1 MNLALIVVAALVA
14 EPADSVQVFSWET
27 ASQVI
32 WLEERRPDPKAKP
45 PKPFEWKGF
54 FKIRSNG
61 QLPVNGVFQVDGWP
75 VQPEVEW
82 VSRGLRY
89 RKNAPPVV
97 VGPNSGGQFDLLVRE
112 PGRYTFKASVGKVW
126 SAQVTIEAKTFPFQ
140 LGMRQPD
147 FLEKYG
153 NPDVIIPGGPRRYE
167 RWLYKGWTS
176 LAVYCDRN
184 TGMQAETF
192 DAEQWTAWLMAED
205 SSSTATMGDHAIQPI
220 LNTWVAIVN
229 RKSGLAMNV
238 SGNRKNPGAR
248 IGQWDDPPRN
258 DNSHWLLEPVG
269 DRYFRLRNHSTS
281 LYLGLGDSEHGMRKA
296 VQVAASD
303 SHDQHWEIRPLR
315 DGFFAIINR
324 QSNQCFGVIPNR
336 TARGDGIYEQPFV
349 PDTPELQ
356 WRIVP
361 MQ

>member
-89 RKNAPPVV
+89 RRNAPPVV

-126 SAQVTIEAKTFPFQ
+126 SSQVTIEAKTFPFE

-153 NPDVIIPGGPRRYE
+153 NPDATLPNG
-167 RWLYKGWTS
+167 RWIYKRWPS
-176 LAVYCDRN
+176 LVVYHDRKA
-184 TGMQAETF
+184 GMQAETMH
-192 DAEQWTAWLMAED
+192 AEEWMAGLMESTTSANTIVLHARSAHVVGSQTAYSEDIESTHDWYSAQEYLEWTLDLASGTYRVSVEYSSMSHGARSLFGATLVH
-205 SSSTATMGDHAIQPI
+205 SKSGHTVATISSTLEPTNSWEHFVVRPMGD
-220 LNTWVAIVN
+220 LV
-229 RKSGLAMNV
+229 
-238 SGNRKNPGAR
+238 
-248 IGQWDDPPRN
+248 
-258 DNSHWLLEPVG
+258 
-269 DRYFRLRNHSTS
+269 
-281 LYLGLGDSEHGMRKA
+281 
-296 VQVAASD
+296 
-303 SHDQHWEIRPLR
+303 
-315 DGFFAIINR
+315 
-324 QSNQCFGVIPNR
+324 
-336 TARGDGIYEQPFV
+336 V
-349 PDTPELQ
+349 PDANSYILRLHVIR
-356 WRIVP
+356 RIDNHPKTGLLNVRGVRLAP
-361 MQ
+361 LLP